1 MTCCWPWFKSK
12 STKREKLHSIIKLTV
27 TSTQGVCLRG
37 KNLIFKT
44 IDSIKKYVLDSAVYY
59 PSRYIIFPEVMKFY
73 TLHRYLEFRLWK
85 CIPWHPIFD
94 RLYFIITLPN
104 TLNGFDTQKAIFLF
118 FYSFLLPYLKYVYV
132 DNR

>member
-27 TSTQGVCLRG
+27 TSTKGVCLGG
-37 KNLIFKT
+37 KNLILKT
-44 IDSIKKYVLDSAVYY
+44 IDCIKKYVLDSAVYY
-59 PSRYIIFPEVMKFY
+59 PSRYIIFLEVMKFY

-94 RLYFIITLPN
+94 RLYYITTLPN

>member
-12 STKREKLHSIIKLTV
+12 STKREKLHSIIKPTV

-37 KNLIFKT
+37 KNLILKT
-44 IDSIKKYVLDSAVYY
+44 IDCIKQYVLDSAVYY
-59 PSRYIIFPEVMKFY
+59 PSRCIIFLEVMKFY